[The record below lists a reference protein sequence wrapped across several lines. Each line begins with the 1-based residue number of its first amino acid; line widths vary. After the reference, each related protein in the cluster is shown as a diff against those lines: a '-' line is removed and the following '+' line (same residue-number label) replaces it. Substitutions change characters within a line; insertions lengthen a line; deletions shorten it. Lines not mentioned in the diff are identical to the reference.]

1 MVGFYHVWTVLQ
13 MRGRDFGDDDAPVR
27 LCWPPLDFPQVVLA
41 AFDRW
46 KMRPMKLFYTPNSPY
61 ARRTVLAVREFDL
74 PVELVDV
81 SPLAAPDNILRNLE
95 PGGKVPALQTDEG
108 AFICE
113 TLLILNY
120 LDGLSGARLYPGNAE
135 MRAVVMQ
142 VEGIAALLMDSLFVR
157 SHENRRD
164 SSEQSPSLIE
174 KETERAAQCYDALE
188 DVVERFGRVM
198 HMGSIS
204 TVAALGYA
212 D

>member
-1 MVGFYHVWTVLQ
+1 
-13 MRGRDFGDDDAPVR
+13 
-27 LCWPPLDFPQVVLA
+27 
-41 AFDRW
+41 
-46 KMRPMKLFYTPNSPY
+46 MKLFYTPNSPY

-81 SPLAAPDNILRNLE
+81 SPLAAPDNILRDLW

>member
-1 MVGFYHVWTVLQ
+1 
-13 MRGRDFGDDDAPVR
+13 
-27 LCWPPLDFPQVVLA
+27 
-41 AFDRW
+41 
-46 KMRPMKLFYTPNSPY
+46 MKLFYVPNSPY
-61 ARRTVLAVREFDL
+61 ARRAVLAVREFELSETVD
-74 PVELVDV
+74 LVDV
-81 SPLAAPDNILRNLE
+81 SPLAAHDNILRSMG
-95 PGGKVPALQTDEG
+95 PGGRVPALRTDDG

-120 LDGLSGARLYPGNAE
+120 FDGVTGGKLYPGD
-135 MRAVVMQ
+135 AVARGVAMQ
-142 VEGIAALLMDSLFVR
+142 IEGVASLLMDSLFVR
-157 SHENRRD
+157 SHENCRD

-174 KETERAAQCYDALE
+174 KKTERAAQCYDALE